1 MSFIMNNLSA
11 LRVHIVGG
19 GIAGLAVGYHIAN
32 QVERITIYDTSIG
45 PGLSGASVASAGL
58 LHPITTSGKLMWRG
72 NEAYSSARNLLNV
85 VQSQN
90 VSSKLFQDSRL
101 YHTFYSTSDYE
112 KWQAAAKELPE
123 YIECC
128 DIDQLDSTLSSINHI
143 VEKPIVGS
151 VRIKNACIVNSP
163 LYLKCLY
170 QSITRRNENTNWVQY
185 NVNDSNDYQKLRQSP
200 DDIVV
205 ITAGAGVKHLW
216 PHEDI
221 ENLQYAKGQNLIYSS
236 DDMKISNGYIC
247 GEYIVPSVNNE
258 FIFGASYEYS
268 SDSLEKGPDSS
279 DALKYLDRS
288 PFYKNY
294 LYDKDIARVTSGIR
308 VVPRRGHKGKLP
320 MMLKHKKIPNVY
332 CITGLGSRGLLYHSL
347 LADLMVKAIVSHD
360 ESVLDTA
367 K

>member
-1 MSFIMNNLSA
+1 M
-11 LRVHIVGG
+11 
-19 GIAGLAVGYHIAN
+19 
-32 QVERITIYDTSIG
+32 
-45 PGLSGASVASAGL
+45 
-58 LHPITTSGKLMWRG
+58 
-72 NEAYSSARNLLNV
+72 
-85 VQSQN
+85 
-90 VSSKLFQDSRL
+90 
-101 YHTFYSTSDYE
+101 
-112 KWQAAAKELPE
+112 
-123 YIECC
+123 
-128 DIDQLDSTLSSINHI
+128 
-143 VEKPIVGS
+143 GS

-170 QSITRRNENTNWVQY
+170 QSITKRNENTNWVQY